1 MTNEQI
7 IFNARYNL
15 LQAGA
20 LQATGRT
27 LETKDENGII
37 TQIPEPE
44 EIHTYTGWLAHG
56 YRVRKGEHAISAF
69 NIWKYK
75 KKNNKKDD
83 NEETAE
89 ADDSIMFLTKAFF
102 FSPEQVERIEVQH
115 EDK

>member
-7 IFNARYNL
+7 ILNARYNL
-15 LQAGA
+15 LEAGA

-27 LETKDENGII
+27 LETKTENGII

-44 EIHTYTGWLAHG
+44 EIHTFTGWLAHG
-56 YRVRKGEHAISAF
+56 YRVKKGEHAISAF
-69 NIWKYK
+69 QIWKYK
-75 KKNNKKDD
+75 KKSNKKDD
-83 NEETAE
+83 EETAE
-89 ADDSIMFLTKAFF
+89 ADDSFMFLTKAFF

>member
-7 IFNARYNL
+7 IINARYNL
-15 LQAGA
+15 FEAGV

-27 LETKDENGII
+27 LESKDENGII

-44 EIHTYTGWLAHG
+44 EIHTFTGWLAHG

-83 NEETAE
+83 EETAE

-102 FSPEQVERIEVQH
+102 FSPEQVEKVEVSN